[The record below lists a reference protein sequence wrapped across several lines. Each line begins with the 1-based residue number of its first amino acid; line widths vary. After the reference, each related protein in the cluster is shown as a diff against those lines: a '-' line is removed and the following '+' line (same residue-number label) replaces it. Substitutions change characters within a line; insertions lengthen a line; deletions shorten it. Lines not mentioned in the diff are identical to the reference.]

1 MSQKQNNTLKIFIIA
16 YFGILIISAAVAFWA
31 VTTFT
36 DVPWLSLA
44 IVGGLICVFGIL
56 GVGLTLML
64 MRSVFNPLDRMCKYV
79 EKNLDGKYAQAEEEL
94 MGVQLDGVTCQ
105 VHELVG
111 KYKDELGFS
120 KSFLEGLP
128 VPVCI
133 VDPDQN
139 IEFLNRV
146 CLNMI
151 GSNEDPESYYGR
163 KISQIFYKD
172 DRKSKIADCM
182 DSDTSAMNLEAVFI
196 HNDGSDINVLA
207 NLFPLHDVEGKVI
220 GGTCLY
226 LVTTE
231 LKRREAEIT
240 SQNDRIAT
248 AARGANVISD
258 DLAAGATQLAEL
270 VARAREGACTQNERT
285 GETATAMEEM
295 NATVL
300 EVARHAQ
307 EAAEDADTAKS
318 RAEDGSQI
326 VTEVVSA
333 IDEVASHANELK
345 SSMEELDHRADG
357 IGKVLSVI
365 EDIADQTNLLALNA
379 AIEAA
384 RAGEAG
390 RGFAVVADEVR
401 KLAEKTMDAT
411 KEVNTSILGIQ
422 DGARK
427 NVKATSIAVES
438 VAKSTELAS
447 QSGDALASIVEVA
460 DATAD
465 QIRSIATAAE
475 QQSSASDEINQAT
488 MDVSSVCGET
498 ELIMADAM
506 EAIEQLAKLADE
518 LSNIIKDMQ

>member
-1 MSQKQNNTLKIFIIA
+1 MSQKQPSILRNFLIA
-16 YFGILIISAAVAFWA
+16 YFGVLTLTAAASFW
-31 VTTFT
+31 VIFSSMNT
-36 DVPWLSLA
+36 PWLTSVIVSSILA
-44 IVGGLICVFGIL
+44 TFAVLGII
-56 GVGLTLML
+56 LTLML
-64 MRSVFNPLDRMCKYV
+64 QRSVFHPLHKMCNYV
-79 EKNLDGKYAQAEEEL
+79 EKILDGKYTKAEEEL
-94 MGVQLDGVTCQ
+94 MGTRLDGVTCQ
-105 VHELVG
+105 VQELVG

-133 VDPDQN
+133 VDPEQN
-139 IEFLNRV
+139 IEFLNKE
-146 CLNMI
+146 CLQML
-151 GSNEDPESYYGR
+151 GSNENPESYYGR

-182 DSDTSAMNLEAVFI
+182 DTDTRAMNLEAIFI
-196 HNDGSDINVLA
+196 HNNGSDINVLA

-226 LVTTE
+226 INTTE
-231 LKRREAEIT
+231 LKRRESEIT
-240 SQNDRIAT
+240 SQNERIAT

-258 DLAAGATQLAEL
+258 ELAAGASQLAEL

-307 EAAEDADTAKS
+307 EAAEDADTAKN
-318 RAEDGSQI
+318 RAEEGSQI

-333 IDEVASHANELK
+333 IDEVATHAGELK
-345 SSMEELDHRADG
+345 SSMEELDQRADG
-357 IGKVLSVI
+357 IGQVLGVI

-411 KEVNTSILGIQ
+411 KEVNTAVLGIQ
-422 DGARK
+422 DGARS
-427 NVKATSIAVES
+427 NVKATSIAVQS
-438 VAKSTELAS
+438 VEKSTDLAS
-447 QSGDALASIVEVA
+447 QSGEALSSIVAVA